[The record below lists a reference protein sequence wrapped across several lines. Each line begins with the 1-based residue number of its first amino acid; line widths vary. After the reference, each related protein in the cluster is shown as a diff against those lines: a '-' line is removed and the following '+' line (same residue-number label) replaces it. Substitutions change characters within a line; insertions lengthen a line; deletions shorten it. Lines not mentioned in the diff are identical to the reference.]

1 MIKRLFKYLILKRVF
16 KSHYK
21 YYRKRLPFIH
31 QQFIETINKKDM
43 TKGAKALRIMKNETL
58 IFNSEE
64 EGNVLMDYCIHN
76 TPRID
81 RNYVDLALEN
91 NPSPDDTPILNSLKD
106 SRFSIFRILNKKRG
120 FGILAE
126 DTLCGKTV
134 FIMDKALSKFGIIDL
149 HLAGRILPFTNGS
162 GEQVEVGILSGASLP
177 IDDNLFPSIQ
187 SSLGSF
193 QKKIKLQ
200 NLESFSP
207 KQKSELESLVL
218 RKCLKAGAGEKVMFT

>member
-1 MIKRLFKYLILKRVF
+1 MIRQLFKYLILKRIF
-16 KSHYK
+16 KSQYK
-21 YYRKRLPFIH
+21 YYRKRLPYIH

-43 TKGAKALRIMKNETL
+43 TKGAKALRIMKNGTL

-81 RNYVDLALEN
+81 RNYIDLALDN

-106 SRFSIFRILNKKRG
+106 SRFSIYRIVNKKRG

-126 DTLCGKTV
+126 DTLSGETV
-134 FIMDKALSKFGIIDL
+134 FIMDKALSKFGIINL
-149 HLAGRILPFTNGS
+149 HLTGRILPFTSGS
-162 GEQVEVGILSGASLP
+162 EEQVQVGILSGASLP
-177 IDDNLFPSIQ
+177 VDDNLFPSIQ
-187 SSLGSF
+187 SSLESF
-193 QKKIKLQ
+193 QKKNKLQ
-200 NLESFSP
+200 NFKSISP
-207 KQKSELESLVL
+207 KQKSEFESLVL